1 MAPISCRFYEQKF
14 PEIDDVVMVNVS
26 QIAEMGAYVHL
37 LEYENIRGMIL
48 LSELS
53 RRRIR
58 SINKL
63 IRVGRSECVVVT
75 RVDQEKGYIDL
86 SKRRV
91 SVEDVKRCEEKY
103 SRAKTI
109 NQILRHVGELLD
121 FEDSKML
128 EELYKNTAW
137 FFDKK
142 YASAGGSHEL
152 FKESAQKP
160 EILDELEIDERTKE
174 TLLKII
180 KRRLTPQAVKVRADV
195 EVVCYGYEGIDAVKT
210 ALRAG
215 LEFGTEEVPIKINL
229 IAPPLYVISATL
241 FNEEQ
246 GVAAVK
252 QAMEAIQENIEGA
265 GGHFDVKLEPKVVSE
280 KDDQKL
286 QDEIEQRE
294 ADMQWKDGDDDGS
307 DEESGSGEEDED

>member
-1 MAPISCRFYEQKF
+1 MAHISCRFYEQKF

-37 LEYENIRGMIL
+37 SEYENIRGMIL

-128 EELYKNTAW
+128 EQLYVNTAW

-142 YASAGGSHEL
+142 YASSGGSHEL

-160 EILDELEIDERTKE
+160 EILDELDIDERTKE

-252 QAMEAIQENIEGA
+252 QAMAAIRENIEGS

-286 QDEIEQRE
+286 QDEMEQRE

-307 DEESGSGEEDED
+307 EEESGEDEEED